1 MPTLIY
7 NNKVFIHIPKTG
19 GTSISSLTC
28 PTNYFINKNEYS
40 NIDNYLLIHAPINL
54 INEKENNI
62 IKKIAFVRNPYT
74 RFMSIYC
81 MSKNLGIHNND
92 ISIDGITNFCKDFR
106 EKNIYNDYIFK
117 PMTYYICDENLNVN
131 VDYVFKYE
139 NFDEDILKYCKIM
152 EINIP
157 DNIPYINYN
166 IFIDKTYYNNYFNSY
181 IYEFINDIYNDDFE
195 IFNYTKINII

>member
-28 PTNYFINKNEYS
+28 PTNYFINKYEYS

-74 RFMSIYC
+74 RFISIYC
-81 MSKNLGIHNND
+81 MSKILGIHNNV
-92 ISIDGITNFCKDFR
+92 
-106 EKNIYNDYIFK
+106 
-117 PMTYYICDENLNVN
+117 L
-131 VDYVFKYE
+131 
-139 NFDEDILKYCKIM
+139 
-152 EINIP
+152 
-157 DNIPYINYN
+157 
-166 IFIDKTYYNNYFNSY
+166 
-181 IYEFINDIYNDDFE
+181 
-195 IFNYTKINII
+195 